1 MKRELT
7 SGSVMKNLLFFSLP
21 YLLSFFLQTL
31 YGMVD
36 LLIIGQFGS
45 VADTTAVSVGSQ
57 VMHMLT
63 VMIVGLAM
71 GATVNIGQAV
81 GGKDSRKAVLFTG
94 NTVTLFMAVSVA
106 LTVLLLL
113 FVHPI
118 VSAMSTPKEA
128 INDTAAYLTSCFRPL

>member
-31 YGMVD
+31 YGMAD

-71 GATVNIGQAV
+71 GATVNIGQAI
-81 GGKDSRKAVLFTG
+81 GGRDNRRAALFTG
-94 NTVTLFMAVSVA
+94 NTVTLFMGI
-106 LTVLLLL
+106 
-113 FVHPI
+113 PR
-118 VSAMSTPKEA
+118 
-128 INDTAAYLTSCFRPL
+128 C